1 VPPKTLEVLSTCA
14 EQVMVFSTHDA
25 PKRRWAAM
33 VRHVPVIGWRLCGA
47 REFRWAMDQ
56 MKRAV
61 QKLLK
66 EQSFN
71 VLLFNGRETLPLLE
85 GIKIP
90 IVAECGDTNCTRIL
104 QQMHCVSLLQRPR
117 IYYRYLRELRQEKKL
132 AGLTPYRCFI
142 SERDR
147 INLLGPSD
155 QSEIVPQ
162 GVDCEYWTRNSPPSG
177 KNCIVFSG
185 VMNYPPNADAVM
197 FLMEAVLPLVRHTIP
212 ALEVLI
218 VGRDPSQKL
227 RDAANAY
234 PDTTIVGAVPDLRPY
249 LERADVFVAALRF
262 ASGVQNKVLEAM
274 SMEIPVI
281 TTPVVAAGLRI
292 DGTEPPLLKGDDARG
307 IADCIVR
314 MLTHPEERAHLSTE
328 GRRFVRTHYSW
339 STSAEKLAKLC
350 LAAAQS
356 GALVAERDRNS
367 NHSLSAVLDRN
378 L

>member
-1 VPPKTLEVLSTCA
+1 
-14 EQVMVFSTHDA
+14 MVFSTHDA